1 MSDPFDGR
9 SEITADEY
17 LAVVGRTHD
26 APTIT
31 ETVVGRDMPLARPPE
46 SSTNT
51 TSLSCH
57 PVDPWRIRES
67 AFRDAI
73 VTLARYRGWRVQWTW
88 NSRHSPKGWPDL
100 FLVRHGR
107 AIAAELKIPP
117 RKPTQEQWDWLKDL
131 ALCGIETYVWTPEMW
146 SEIEAILG
154 TPEPAEGEWL

>member
-1 MSDPFDGR
+1 MTTVDSHPER
-9 SEITADEY
+9 CTA
-17 LAVVGRTHD
+17 GRTARD
-26 APTIT
+26 
-31 ETVVGRDMPLARPPE
+31 TV
-46 SSTNT
+46 
-51 TSLSCH
+51 H
-57 PVDPWRIRES
+57 PVKIRES
-67 AFRDAI
+67 AFRDA
-73 VTLARYRGWRVQWTW
+73 VVHYARLRGWRVMFTW

-100 FLVRHGR
+100 FLVRNGR